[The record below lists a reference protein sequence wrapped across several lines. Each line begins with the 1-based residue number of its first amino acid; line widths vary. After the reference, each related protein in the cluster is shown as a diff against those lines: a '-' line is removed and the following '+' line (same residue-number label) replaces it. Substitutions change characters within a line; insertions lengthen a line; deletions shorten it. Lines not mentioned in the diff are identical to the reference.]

1 MRLGAACFAFI
12 VVLAAACDDS
22 QAPAIPT
29 NGPFLLAGQDCD
41 SLVPE
46 HCGFPMPS
54 NVYLADDTS
63 PDPLRPTGK
72 HIAFGATTLPA
83 RTADGQHLDPSV
95 YADHDGFSPGQP
107 PMTFLASA
115 TAVGLPTQDD
125 MQMSTTT
132 ASPTILLDADSGE
145 LVPHFAE
152 VDAST
157 FDDTTRTLM
166 LRPAIRL
173 KDSTRYIVAIRHV
186 VDTNGK
192 PIAASPAFAALRDGT
207 SSADF
212 SVDRRRALYT
222 DIFAKLA
229 AAGIDKSD
237 LQIAWDYSTASQ
249 TNNTKQMIAM
259 RDDALATVGTDGPDY
274 TIESVTENPDP
285 MVRRRIMGLM
295 TAPLYLSDP
304 NPGGH
309 LVLDANGLPKKNGTA
324 QFEFEVN
331 IPVSVA
337 NAASGAPLLQN
348 GHGLLGSLTEGQDSY
363 LVQFANDYG
372 FVAFSINL
380 LGMDNTESGYILNTA
395 LPTDIGLFRA
405 CVDRQHQG
413 LLNELLLMR
422 LMKGKFSRD
431 PNVQF
436 NGHSAIDTTRAFYRG
451 DSQGG
456 IFGTT
461 YMALSTDVTRG
472 MLGEPGAPYS
482 LILGRSSDFSGFSA
496 LLHIIYKDPRDVQ
509 LAIAMLQIVWDRT
522 EPDGYMPFITSN
534 MFPNTPQHQVLI
546 EAALGDHQVTPIGA
560 HVIARAV
567 GAKNILPVNRE
578 VFGIPDMQPPFQGSG
593 IVEYDFGLPP
603 SPEQNLPP
611 TGPDGS
617 DPHGKLR
624 SVVSSQLQVDFFF
637 RTGTIYQFC
646 GGLCKGT

>member
-1 MRLGAACFAFI
+1 MRLRAACFAL
-12 VVLAAACDDS
+12 VVLLAAACDDS
-22 QAPAIPT
+22 QSPTIPT
-29 NGPFLLAGQDCD
+29 TGPFLLAGQDCD

-46 HCGFPMPS
+46 RCGFPMPS

-63 PDPLRPTGK
+63 PDPQRPTGK
-72 HIAFGATTLPA
+72 HVAFGVTTLPEY
-83 RTADGQHLDPSV
+83 ADGKHLDPST

-115 TAVGLPTQDD
+115 TAVGLPTQDN
-125 MQMSTTT
+125 MEMSTTT

-145 LVPHFAE
+145 LVPHFSE

-166 LRPAIRL
+166 LRPAVRL
-173 KDSTRYIVAIRHV
+173 KDSTRYIVAVRHV
-186 VDTNGK
+186 VDTSGK
-192 PIAASPAFAALRDGT
+192 VIAPSPAFAALRDGT
-207 SSADF
+207 SSSDF
-212 SVDRRRALYT
+212 SVDRRRALYA

-229 AAGIDKSD
+229 AAGVDKSD

-259 RDDALATVGTDGPDY
+259 RDDALATVGADGPDY
-274 TIESVTENPDP
+274 TIESITENPDP
-285 MVRRRIMGLM
+285 MVRRRIMGWM

-309 LVLDANGLPKKNGTA
+309 LVLDSNGLPKKNGTA

-380 LGMDNTESGYILNTA
+380 LGMDKNENDYILNTA
-395 LPTDIGLFRA
+395 LPADIGLFRA

-436 NGHSAIDTTRAFYRG
+436 NGHSAIDTTQAFYRG

-456 IFGTT
+456 IFGAT

-482 LILGRSSDFSGFSA
+482 LILGRSADFSGFSA
-496 LLHIIYKDPRDVQ
+496 LLHIVYKDPRDVQ
-509 LAIAMLQIVWDRT
+509 IAISLLQMTWDRT

-534 MFPNTPQHQVLI
+534 MFPNTPQHQILI
-546 EAALGDHQVTPIGA
+546 EAAIGDHQVAPIGA
-560 HVIARAV
+560 HVIARAA
-567 GAKNILPVNRE
+567 GAKNISPVNRE
-578 VFGIPDMQPPFQGSG
+578 LFGIPDMQPPFQGSG
-593 IVEYDFGLPP
+593 IVEYDYGLPP
-603 SPEQNLPP
+603 SPEVNLPP

-624 SVVSSQLQVDFFF
+624 SVPSSQLQVDLFF
-637 RTGTIYQFC
+637 RTGTIDQFC

>member
-1 MRLGAACFAFI
+1 MRLTAACFAF
-12 VVLAAACDDS
+12 VVLVATACDDS
-22 QAPAIPT
+22 QPVSIPT
-29 NGPFLLAGQDCD
+29 GGLFLLAGQDCD
-41 SLVPE
+41 SVVPE

-54 NVYLADDTS
+54 NVYLVDDTVS
-63 PDPLRPTGK
+63 DPQRPTKK
-72 HIAFGATTLPA
+72 HIAFGATTLPEFA
-83 RTADGQHLDPSV
+83 EGMHIDPSRF
-95 YADHDGFSPGQP
+95 ADHDGFSPGEP

-115 TAVGLPTQDD
+115 TAVGLPTQDN
-125 MQMSTTT
+125 MEMSTTA

-152 VDAST
+152 VDEST

-166 LRPAIRL
+166 LRPAVRL
-173 KDSTRYIVAIRHV
+173 KDSTRYIVAVRHV
-186 VDTNGK
+186 VDTSGK
-192 PIAASPAFAALRDGT
+192 VIAPSPAFQALRDGL
-207 SSADF
+207 SSPDF
-212 SVDRRRALYT
+212 SVDRRRALYA
-222 DIFAKLA
+222 DIFSKLA

-249 TNNTKQMIAM
+249 INNTQQMIAM
-259 RDDALATVGTDGPDY
+259 RDDALATVGADGPDY

-295 TAPLYLSDP
+295 TVPLYLSDP

-309 LVLDANGLPKKNGTA
+309 LMLDANGLPTKNGTA

-337 NAASGAPLLQN
+337 NAASGAALLQN
-348 GHGLLGSLTEGQDSY
+348 GHGLLGQLTEGQDSY

-372 FVAFSINL
+372 YVAFSIDL
-380 LGMDNTESGYILNTA
+380 LGMAHDEVDYILNTA
-395 LPTDIGLFRA
+395 LPTDIGLFRS

-436 NGHSAIDTTRAFYRG
+436 NGHSAIDTTKAFYRG

-456 IFGTT
+456 IFGVT

-482 LILGRSSDFSGFSA
+482 LILNRSADFSGFSA

-509 LAIAMLQIVWDRT
+509 IAISLLQILWDRT
-522 EPDGYMPFITSN
+522 EPDGYMPYVTSS
-534 MFPNTPQHQVLI
+534 MFPNTPAHNVVI
-546 EAALGDHQVTPIGA
+546 EAAIGDHQVAPIGA

-567 GAKNILPVNRE
+567 GAKNIMPVNRE
-578 VFGIPDMQPPFQGSG
+578 LFGIPDMQPPFQGSG
-593 IVEYDFGLPP
+593 IVEYDYGLPP
-603 SPEQNLPP
+603 SPETNLAP
-611 TGPDGS
+611 TGPDDS
-617 DPHGKLR
+617 DPHDKLR
-624 SVVSSQLQVDFFF
+624 SVPSSQLQVDFFF
-637 RTGTIYQFC
+637 RTGIIYQFC
-646 GGLCKGT
+646 GGLCKGM